1 MDIIETDTAWRAEF
15 FPHAEPTEFKDMWL
29 DKGFRTQYAIQN
41 GENVPQYIEYDKN
54 RYTLEEAV
62 AFAKQIKTCGR
73 CKILNSAVDVLRTV
87 KLKDNYQSNVP
98 RTAPA
103 SGMES
108 ELKQLRADYNEMK
121 AQLRKIGIT
130 SPTRKT
136 ATQELASNIAMDMF
150 KTNFTEP
157 GRIEMALIF
166 DDDSFIDDLL
176 PDNPTEED
184 IMELRAQMAEFWA
197 GDIGRYRDA
206 KQLRKYA
213 KMQRNNIKALR
224 GEEIEEDED
233 DDEEDTK
240 STVTRKKS
248 GKRTRVRVI

>member
-1 MDIIETDTAWRAEF
+1 MDIIETDDAWRAMF
-15 FPHAEPTEFKDMWL
+15 FPSATPTNMVDSWA
-29 DKGFRTQYAIQN
+29 DKGFRTQLGIQE
-41 GENVPQYIEYDKN
+41 GVNVPQYIDYDSS
-54 RYTLEEAV
+54 RYTREQAIE
-62 AFAKQIKTCGR
+62 FAKNIRTCGR
-73 CKILNSAVDVLRTV
+73 CKILNNEVDVVRTISM
-87 KLKDNYQSNVP
+87 KDNYQAPIPRVP
-98 RTAPA
+98 TGKDV
-103 SGMES
+103 ST
-108 ELKQLRADYNEMK
+108 ELAQLRADYNEMK
-121 AQLRKIGIT
+121 SLIRKIGAE

-176 PDNPTEED
+176 PDHPTEED

-206 KQLRKYA
+206 KQLRQYA
-213 KMQRNNIKALR
+213 RMQRNNIRALR

-233 DDEEDTK
+233 DEEDTK
-240 STVTRKKS
+240 SVAVRRKH
-248 GKRTRVRVI
+248 GKLTKVRVV

>member
-1 MDIIETDTAWRAEF
+1 MDIIETGDAWRAEF
-15 FPHAEPTEFKDMWL
+15 FPDATPTEFKDLWS
-29 DKGFRTQYAIQN
+29 DKGFRVQYAIQA
-41 GENVPQYIEYDKN
+41 GENVPQYIDYDKK
-54 RYTLEEAV
+54 RYTLEKAV
-62 AFAKQIKTCGR
+62 AFAKNIKTCGR
-73 CKILNSAVDVLRTV
+73 CKILNSAVDVVRTV
-87 KLKDNYQSNVP
+87 KLKDNYQSPVP
-98 RTAPA
+98 RAE
-103 SGMES
+103 SGTSVEAQLS
-108 ELKQLRADYNEMK
+108 QLRSDYNEMK
-121 AQLRKIGIT
+121 TLMRKMGVA

-150 KTNFTEP
+150 KTNFTDP

-206 KQLRKYA
+206 KQLRQYA
-213 KMQRNNIKALR
+213 RMQRNNIKALR

-233 DDEEDTK
+233 DDMDTK
-240 STVTRKKS
+240 SATVRKKR
-248 GKRTRVRVI
+248 GTRTKVRVV